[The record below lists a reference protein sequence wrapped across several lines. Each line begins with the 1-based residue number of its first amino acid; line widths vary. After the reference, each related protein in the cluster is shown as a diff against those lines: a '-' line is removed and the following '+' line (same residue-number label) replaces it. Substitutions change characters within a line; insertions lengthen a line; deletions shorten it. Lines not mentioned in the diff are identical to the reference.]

1 MAIPSHS
8 EGCGLAT
15 TPPFGNPS
23 RINLAP
29 RRVDTRIA
37 MQA

>member
-8 EGCGLAT
+8 EGCGPAT
-15 TPPFGNPS
+15 TTPFGNPS
-23 RINLAP
+23 RINLVP
-29 RRVDTRIA
+29 RSVNTRIA